1 VLPAA
6 FELHVHPSGRAT
18 LHPLSRPS
26 RVRTHTGQTDPGD
39 SGIAVYP
46 IAGVARNI
54 CAGYGNRTGADGVT
68 HLHDA
73 CDLCAPK
80 GSAAV
85 AVNDGTVNYGT
96 DPFGGNVAIL
106 HVADGTAYYYA
117 HLLDPQTG
125 SRTVKAGEQ
134 IGRVDTTGNAAL
146 VGISHTHFQIWP
158 GGSFVPGTVHPD
170 PTADLMAASILDAPA
185 DAPSGSGWLVAT
197 AATLFGV
204 ALGFGGLMLADR
216 VRA

>member
-1 VLPAA
+1 MLPAA
-6 FELHVHPSGRAT
+6 FELHVHPSGASST
-18 LHPLSRPS
+18 HPLRPRRSRA
-26 RVRTHTGQTDPGD
+26 RRTHTGAVAD

-73 CDLCAPK
+73 CDLCAPT

-85 AVNDGTVNYGT
+85 AVNDGTVSYGV
-96 DPFGGNVAIL
+96 DGFGGNVAIL

-117 HLLDPQTG
+117 HLLDAQTG
-125 SRTVKAGEQ
+125 SRTVQVGDQ

-146 VGISHTHFQIWP
+146 VGISHTHFQVWP
-158 GGSFVPGTVHPD
+158 GGSFQQGTTHPD
-170 PTADLMAASILDAPA
+170 PTGDLMAAPILDKPA
-185 DAPSGSGWLVAT
+185 DAPTNPIWIAAAVTALV
-197 AATLFGV
+197 GIG
-204 ALGFGGLMLADR
+204 LGFWLL
-216 VRA
+216 